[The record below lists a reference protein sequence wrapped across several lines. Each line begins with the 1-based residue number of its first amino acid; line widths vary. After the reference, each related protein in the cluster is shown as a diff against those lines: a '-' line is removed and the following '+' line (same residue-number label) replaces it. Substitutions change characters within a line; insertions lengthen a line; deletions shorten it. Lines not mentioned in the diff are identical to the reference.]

1 MNLTALFGAQNGLG
15 RLRAISFS
23 PKLADTHAPRADTPP
38 LLDSQG
44 VPVGSPESRFGMS
57 RQSLQLLKAYD
68 VRNISGRDL
77 YDLVDVLAVNHDIDP
92 ELAADIRGNIDAN
105 GWKTGA
111 ERNALQMYD
120 DARDAVVAAV
130 KSGKQLPR
138 FVDSS
143 LRYQEKLLSLF
154 KQLASL
160 HDALQKDERVE
171 TAAEGGARQAANLM
185 RLDRWMASADR
196 NQQQGLPLPPAS
208 KDTYFSIAEVMDS
221 LGIAVNPSHED
232 LTPSATLA
240 RARDGYHKWREQ
252 HPGETLAI
260 ELQIDKPDDASA
272 QTANAQPAAPLPQED
287 VQARAQ
293 DARQDK
299 ANLLAQAQY
308 GMPIAMLQL
317 IKSVDFNKVSAQ
329 QLKQYAALLRDYGV
343 ISQDDADAL
352 TPFIRSGEG
361 SPARYF
367 RDDLAD
373 ASQQVQESIE
383 SRDPEVNNPQAL
395 ARQMNRSA
403 NDKQA
408 LTLIGRMSQLH
419 QQLQMDDRVQAISGD
434 GLRQAEDLAAFQ
446 RWAQTEQKPVNR
458 PDDAAPEFSSKDQ
471 AEGILRVLRRMGV
484 ALTPLQGNPGA
495 SARLESAWKDYQA
508 WRKQNP
514 AAQPAMPLTPS
525 ARLDAYA

>member
-1 MNLTALFGAQNGLG
+1 MNLTPLFGAQNGLG
-15 RLRAISFS
+15 RLRAISTS
-23 PKLADTHAPRADTPP
+23 PKLADTNAPRADTPP
-38 LLDSQG
+38 LLDSKG
-44 VPVGSPESRFGMS
+44 VQVGSPESRFGMS

-77 YDLVDVLAVNHDIDP
+77 YDLVDVLAANHDIDP
-92 ELAADIRGNIDAN
+92 QLAADIRGNIDSN
-105 GWKTGA
+105 GWKTGM

-138 FVDSS
+138 FADSS

-154 KQLASL
+154 KQLAGL
-160 HDALQKDERVE
+160 HDALQKDARVE

-208 KDTYFSIAEVMDS
+208 KDTYFSITETMDA
-221 LGIAVNPSHED
+221 LGIDVNPSHED
-232 LTPSATLA
+232 LTPSATLE
-240 RARDGYHKWREQ
+240 RARDGYRKWREQ

-260 ELQIDKPDDASA
+260 ELQTDKPDDAPA
-272 QTANAQPAAPLPQED
+272 PAADAQPAAPLPQED
-287 VQARAQ
+287 IQARAQ
-293 DARQDK
+293 DARQEK
-299 ANLLAQAQY
+299 ANLMAQAQY

-317 IKSVDFNKVSAQ
+317 IKSVDFNKVSAP
-329 QLKQYAALLRDYGV
+329 QLKQYAGLLRDYGV

-367 RDDLAD
+367 HDDLAD
-373 ASQQVQESIE
+373 ASQQVRESIE
-383 SRDPEVNNPQAL
+383 SRDPELNNPQAL

-408 LTLIGRMSQLH
+408 LALITRLSQLH

-446 RWAQTEQKPVNR
+446 RWTQVEQKPVNR
-458 PDDAAPEFSSKDQ
+458 PDDAVPEFSSKDQ
-471 AEGILRVLRRMGV
+471 AEGILRVLQRMGV
-484 ALTPLQGNPGA
+484 ALTPQQGNPGP

>member
-1 MNLTALFGAQNGLG
+1 MTLSPLLGAQNGLG

-23 PKLADTHAPRADTPP
+23 PKLDDTNSPRAEAPP
-38 LLDSQG
+38 LLDSKGLQ
-44 VPVGSPESRFGMS
+44 VGAPESRFGMS

-77 YDLVDVLAVNHDIDP
+77 YDLVDVLAATHDIDP
-92 ELAADIRGNIDAN
+92 ELAADIRGTIDAN
-105 GWKTGA
+105 GWKTGV

-120 DARDAVVAAV
+120 EARDAVVASV

-138 FVDSS
+138 FADSS
-143 LRYQEKLLSLF
+143 LRYQEKLLGLF
-154 KQLASL
+154 KQLAGL
-160 HDALQKDERVE
+160 HDALQKDARVE

-208 KDTYFSIAEVMDS
+208 KDTYFSITETMDA
-221 LGIAVNPSHED
+221 LGIAINPSHED

-240 RARDGYHKWREQ
+240 RARDGYRKWRDQ

-260 ELQIDKPDDASA
+260 ELQADKSDDPSVK
-272 QTANAQPAAPLPQED
+272 TANAQPAAPLPQED
-287 VQARAQ
+287 IQARAQ
-293 DARQDK
+293 DARQEK
-299 ANLLAQAQY
+299 ANMLAQAQY
-308 GMPIAMLQL
+308 GMPVAMLQL
-317 IKSVDFNKVSAQ
+317 IKSVDFNKVSAP
-329 QLKQYAALLRDYGV
+329 QLKQYAGLLRDYGV
-343 ISQDDADAL
+343 ISQDDVDAL

-367 RDDLAD
+367 HDDLAD
-373 ASQQVQESIE
+373 ASQQVQESIQ
-383 SRDPEVNNPQAL
+383 SRDLEVNNPQAV

-419 QQLQMDDRVQAISGD
+419 QQLQFDDRVQAINGD
-434 GLRQAEDLAAFQ
+434 GLRQAEDLTAFQ
-446 RWAQTEQKPVNR
+446 RWTQVEQNPVNR
-458 PDDAAPEFSSKDQ
+458 PEDVVPEFSSKDQ
-471 AEGILRVLRRMGV
+471 AEGILRVLQRMGV
-484 ALTPLQGNPGA
+484 ALTPLQGNPGP
-495 SARLESAWKDYQA
+495 STRLESAWKDYQA
-508 WRKQNP
+508 WRKLNP
-514 AAQPAMPLTPS
+514 ATQPSMPLTPS